1 MLYIVFSTV
10 YCRIDGAADG
20 LVQADAVS
28 RTADVAGN
36 TAAKITFVSIFNL
49 VDPFRLRDQAASHA
63 NKICIPLR
71 KDFLRDLWM
80 TDISD
85 SNAGFPEFFLH
96 SSCHIRTPAVR
107 EIICIYLVLDGTIQA
122 TGNIKDI
129 HFFFQVFQISQ
140 GVLQCISA
148 LHKLI
153 RADAQENREMRP
165 DLFSNCLQDHMR
177 KAGTVFSGTA
187 KFICPFVVDRRK
199 ELADQVGMARMDL
212 DCVKATNLCTSGSF
226 CIFTDNMQD
235 FFLCQR
241 PRDFTTFLRRHI

>member
-1 MLYIVFSTV
+1 MLHIVFPTV
-10 YCRIDGAADG
+10 YRRIDSAADG

-36 TAAKITFVSIFNL
+36 AAAKITFVSVFYL

-63 NKICIPLR
+63 NKIRIPLC
-71 KDFLRDLWM
+71 KNFLRDLWM
-80 TDISD
+80 ADISD

-107 EIICIYLVLDGTIQA
+107 KIICIYLVLDGTIQA

-129 HFFFQVFQISQ
+129 HFQISQ
-140 GVLQCISA
+140 GILQCVSA

-153 RADAQENREMRP
+153 RADAQENRKMRP
-165 DLFSNCLQDHMR
+165 DLFSNCLQDHTR
-177 KAGTVFSGTA
+177 KACTVFSGTS

-212 DCVKATNLCTSGSF
+212 DRVKAADLGTSGSL
-226 CIFTDNMQD
+226 CIFADNIQD
-235 FFLCQR
+235 LILCQR
-241 PRDFTTFLRRHI
+241 SRDLTAFLRRHI